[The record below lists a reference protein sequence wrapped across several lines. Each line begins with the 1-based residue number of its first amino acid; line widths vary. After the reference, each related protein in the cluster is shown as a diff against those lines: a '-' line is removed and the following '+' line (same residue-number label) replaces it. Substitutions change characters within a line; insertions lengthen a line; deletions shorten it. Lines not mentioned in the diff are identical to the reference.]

1 MLALLLTALL
11 LQAPADPPAPPHPAS
26 APTAAAPR
34 AGRGPAIPPAPADR
48 GALRGEWPAQPSG
61 KRVTIE
67 DTDSIDDALEA
78 IADAA
83 GWNVVLNTGRTGN
96 RLLVLKL
103 RNVPVEDALR
113 AALAGTDLLATRTG
127 EMVVVAPS
135 TEAPPPP
142 PPTLAGFDK
151 PSGKKF
157 TGDLDQVPV
166 GEALRKITDAAGLS
180 LILPPQGPRQ
190 EPEPKVSAHF
200 RAAPVEDALRAVL
213 AQAGMSARREGAL
226 LVVEREPEGLAG
238 LGRDVRR
245 TVDQA
250 LRQADRELRR
260 AGRDVEDLH
269 VGAHTSGRDRQA
281 TGENLTISPG
291 DAVRDVNVVKG
302 NLVVKGGAATRD
314 VSVVFGSVTL
324 EPGAASREVV
334 AVLGGVK
341 LAGGAAAR
349 HVVAVGGDVE
359 LGPGAVVAQDVISVG
374 GRTRVDPDATVGGST
389 KSISVPGIPGLVGF
403 ATSHVVG
410 GALSPLLLVLEVLV
424 QFAVLFVLGLLV
436 ISLFP
441 RRLEAVAG
449 SMVASPWKSVLAG
462 LLGTVAMPV
471 LLVLLVVTVIGILL
485 VPVQVLAVAAA
496 GVLGTTALTFHL
508 GRSLPLPERRRSA
521 VLHLALGTA
530 IFVVV
535 THIPVLGVM
544 AWIATWLLTFG
555 AVLRSRFGQQGGGPV
570 LPTSAIPPAAP
581 PVAPA

>member
-1 MLALLLTALL
+1 MLVLLATALL
-11 LQAPADPPAPPHPAS
+11 LQAPPVPAPPAPRPPA
-26 APTAAAPR
+26 ARAARPPEVPPEPAALPPVP
-34 AGRGPAIPPAPADR
+34 AERGP
-48 GALRGEWPAQPSG
+48 LRGEWPAQPSG

-96 RLLVLKL
+96 KLLVLKL
-103 RNVPVEDALR
+103 RDVPVEDALR
-113 AALAGTDLLATRTG
+113 AALAGTELVATRTG
-127 EMVVVAPS
+127 GMVVVAPS
-135 TEAPPPP
+135 LEAPPPP
-142 PPTLAGFDK
+142 PPPLSGFEK

-166 GEALRKITDAAGLS
+166 SEALRKITEAGGLS
-180 LILPPQGPRQ
+180 LILPPQGPAD
-190 EPEPKVSAHF
+190 EPKVSAHF
-200 RAAPVEDALRAVL
+200 RAVPVEDALRAVL
-213 AQAGMSARREGAL
+213 AQAGMSAHRDGAM
-226 LVVEREPEGLAG
+226 LVVDAARDPFAG

-250 LRQADRELRR
+250 LREADRELRR
-260 AGRDVEDLH
+260 AGRDLEDLQVRGH
-269 VGAHTSGRDRQA
+269 GGGRDRQA
-281 TGENLTISPG
+281 TGESLTIQPG
-291 DAVRDVNVVKG
+291 EAVRDVNVVKG
-302 NLVVKGGAATRD
+302 NLLVKGGAATRD

-324 EPGAASREVV
+324 EPGAAAREVV

-349 HVVAVGGDVE
+349 QVVAVGGDVE

-374 GRTRVDPDATVGGST
+374 GRARVDPEATVGGST
-389 KSISVPGIPGLVGF
+389 QSISVPGIPGLVGF

-410 GALSPLLLVLEVLV
+410 GALSPLLLLVEALV

-485 VPVQVLAVAAA
+485 VPVQILAMAAA

-508 GRSLPLPERRRSA
+508 GRSLPLPQHRRTT

-555 AVLRSRFGQQGGGPV
+555 AVLRSRFGQQGGPV

-581 PVAPA
+581 PAATA